1 MKFENAWNCKEC
13 PQSHGPDGCPAWVE
27 LDHTNFQTGEVKKSS
42 SCLLPLL
49 PQMNLEVIKASNR
62 AASVLESWRNAHI
75 ERLDALLNIAQMPGI
90 TPEML
95 RDFLD
100 ARTVPD
106 LPVITLG
113 PAQDLKEEEV
123 EVDESGS

>member
-1 MKFENAWNCKEC
+1 MNFKNAWNCKEC
-13 PQSHGPDGCPAWVE
+13 PRSHGPDGCPAWMV
-27 LDHTNFQTGEVKKSS
+27 LDHANFQTGEVKKSH

-62 AASVLESWRNAHI
+62 AAAVLESWRYAHI

-95 RDFLD
+95 RDFLE

-113 PAQDLKEEEV
+113 PAQDLEEEEV
-123 EVDESGS
+123 DENGS